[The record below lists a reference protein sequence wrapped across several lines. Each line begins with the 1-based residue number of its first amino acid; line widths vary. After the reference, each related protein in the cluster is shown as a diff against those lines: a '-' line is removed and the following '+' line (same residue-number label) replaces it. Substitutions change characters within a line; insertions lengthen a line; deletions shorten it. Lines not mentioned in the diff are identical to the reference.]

1 MKVLDY
7 NIIHETDID
16 KLKSMVRHWVGLGWE
31 PLGNLRVAS
40 IVTRDVQ
47 GPEVHY
53 FQVIVRRE
61 QDYSRHLEHVPFTP
75 IPEDTTSGSPIS
87 QR

>member
-31 PLGNLRVAS
+31 PRGGLRVAS

-61 QDYSRHLEHVPFTP
+61 QDYSRHLKQIPHGAHPEEDVPHASST
-75 IPEDTTSGSPIS
+75 G
-87 QR
+87 